1 MTKPIRCS
9 LIVWAAFLITPAL
22 LVGQQQRLHLNPV
35 IEKLA
40 AGKTVYGLNTGDLS
54 LAYAREVARA
64 PVDFIYADLEHN
76 PLDFPSLHLFLMGM
90 TDRAMVLKKGNL
102 QPNVALFA
110 RFPPEADQSQWV
122 VKQAL
127 DIGLHGVIFNG
138 VDRKEQALIAVKSMR
153 YPQLKG
159 SKYYEPNGTGGA
171 GPANATWIWG
181 ISGDEYDRHAD
192 LWPLNPEGDL
202 LAIIMIESVE
212 GLQNLDAIAS
222 TPGVGALFV
231 GAANDLT
238 RSMGV
243 RPGSPEVEAGL
254 QKVLGACKAH
264 KIGCAITATTTN
276 DVAKRVKEGWNIIR
290 STVQAINEGRVV
302 LGEQL

>member
-1 MTKPIRCS
+1 MLKP
-9 LIVWAAFLITPAL
+9 LTAL
-22 LVGQQQRLHLNPV
+22 VVLTAILLMPHLLPGQQKPLHLNPV
-35 IEKLA
+35 IGKLA
-40 AGKTVYGLNTGDLS
+40 EGKTVFGLITGDLS

-64 PVDFIYADLEHN
+64 PVDFVYADLEHN
-76 PLDFPSLHLFLMGM
+76 PLDFPALHLFLMGM
-90 TDRAMVLKKGNL
+90 TDKATVLKKGTL
-102 QPNVALFA
+102 QPNLALFA

-138 VDRKEQALIAVKSMR
+138 VDTREQALVAVKSMR

-159 SKYYEPNGTGGA
+159 SKYYEPNGTRGA
-171 GPANATWIWG
+171 GAANATWIWG
-181 ISGDEYDRHAD
+181 ISGEEYDRHAD
-192 LWPLNPEGDL
+192 LWPLNPDGDL
-202 LAIIMIESVE
+202 LAIMMIESVE
-212 GLQNLDAIAS
+212 GLQNLNAIAS

-254 QKVLGACKAH
+254 QRVLSACKAQ
-264 KIGCAITATTTN
+264 KIACAITANNAN

-290 STVQAINEGRVV
+290 STVPAINEGRAL
-302 LGEQL
+302 LGEK